1 MEDMKKMIE
10 RYKKELLEYSKA
22 GSPNE
27 SGEKNI
33 SAVPGRQSASSDV
46 VSTEGTSPDPERK
59 KPSVIGYISEG
70 AQNELGKIN
79 VPEEILESVRSENT
93 DTAVAPSEDEES
105 VTYVFPTNQ
114 TEISDNAADISDD
127 SEMSGE
133 AAAETSDDARKTQ
146 REETFDRPMFGEI
159 PSFEETREEITEQSV
174 PDENVHTENSSG
186 ITNNSGTAS
195 RAEFGDN
202 ETVSNEKAERL
213 TELPISGQ
221 SPDEQLTGRN
231 FEDNR
236 MPQND
241 PLDVMRPNGSQTGP
255 IDFTE
260 TVSNS
265 VEEFEEN
272 NRGNGTLMFR
282 VFTANEALPVENT
295 VCTITKVFDGK
306 PHIFYTLLTDE
317 SGRTTAVLLPAPSR
331 ELSQDPDNKIL
342 PYAAYDAVV
351 SHKGF
356 ADVVFRDIPIF
367 DGVNSVQQ
375 VGMVPVPRTYPE
387 NGGEQNAR

>member
-22 GSPNE
+22 GSPKE

-33 SAVPGRQSASSDV
+33 SAVPGQQSASSDV
-46 VSTEGTSPDPERK
+46 ISTEEPSPESGRK
-59 KPSVIGYISEG
+59 KPSVIGYISED
-70 AQNELGKIN
+70 AQKELGKIN
-79 VPEEILESVRSENT
+79 VPDEILESVRSENT
-93 DTAVAPSEDEES
+93 DAAVDPSEDEES
-105 VTYVFPTNQ
+105 VTYVFPAEQ
-114 TEISDNAADISDD
+114 TELSDNTADTSDD

-146 REETFDRPMFGEI
+146 REETFDRLMFGEI

-241 PLDVMRPNGSQTGP
+241 PIDVMRPNGSQTGP
-255 IDFTE
+255 IDFTD

-265 VEEFEEN
+265 VEEFEKN
-272 NRGNGTLMFR
+272 NRGAGTLMFR
-282 VFTANEALPVENT
+282 IFTANEALPVENA
-295 VCTITKVFDGK
+295 VCTVTKVFNGK
-306 PHIFYTLLTDE
+306 QHIFYTLLTDE

-331 ELSQDPDNKIL
+331 ELSQDPDNRIR

-367 DGVNSVQQ
+367 DGVNSIQQ

-387 NGGEQNAR
+387 NGGEADA